1 MFDYFTS
8 FTPYEDMFDYLFNFI
23 YLICLQLLLL
33 MRVFNRLEDLGG
45 GGLKC
50 FVDKPVLVYV
60 QPVYFSN

>member
-1 MFDYFTS
+1 MFEYFTS

-23 YLICLQLLLL
+23 YLICLQLLLF
-33 MRVFNRLEDLGG
+33 MRVFNRLEDLG